1 MLLLVKKSH
10 DEGVM
15 LNCKLNP
22 IGNSRIDLTYNLTN
36 TDCSTYNLTNKYIT
50 YICFTVKHRTNTLV
64 HYHNDKY
71 SEEQEQT
78 HNLIKS
84 LHDSGLGYRKISKIL
99 NEKNIKTS
107 KGNTWK
113 NTQVYSVLK
122 RYRERQERLELMNR
136 VYEPEW
142 GKMYIKTVK
151 RIWNN

>member
-1 MLLLVKKSH
+1 
-10 DEGVM
+10 M
-15 LNCKLNP
+15 LNHKLKTVS
-22 IGNSRIDLTYNLTN
+22 NSRVVLTGDLTN
-36 TDCSTYNLTNKYIT
+36 TECSTCNLTKKYIT
-50 YICFTVKHRTNTLV
+50 YVCFTVKHRTNSLI
-64 HYHNDKY
+64 HCQNDKY
-71 SEEQEQT
+71 SKEQKQT

-113 NTQVYSVLK
+113 NTQVHSVLK

-136 VYEPEW
+136 VYESKW

-151 RIWNN
+151 REKIKKYI

>member
-1 MLLLVKKSH
+1 MSLKYYNS
-10 DEGVM
+10 ECST
-15 LNCKLNP
+15 LNSF
-22 IGNSRIDLTYNLTN
+22 GYSEIDLTGDLTN
-36 TDCSTYNLTNKYIT
+36 TDCSTGDLTNKYIT

-113 NTQVYSVLK
+113 NTQFYSVLK

-136 VYEPEW
+136 VYEPVW
-142 GKMYIKTVK
+142 GKMYLKTVK
-151 RIWNN
+151 RI

>member
-1 MLLLVKKSH
+1 MNLF
-10 DEGVM
+10 GY
-15 LNCKLNP
+15 
-22 IGNSRIDLTYNLTN
+22 SRVVSTYDLTK
-36 TDCSTYNLTNKYIT
+36 TDCSTYDLTNKYIT
-50 YICFTVKHRTNTLV
+50 YVCFTVKYRTNTLI
-64 HYHNDKY
+64 HYQNDKY
-71 SEEQEQT
+71 SKEQEQT

-84 LHDSGLGYRKISKIL
+84 LHDSSLGYMKISQIL

-113 NTQVYSVLK
+113 NTQVHSVLK

-151 RIWNN
+151 RI